1 MKIYGV
7 TSLGLKKQGLSP
19 FFNEATLINPIQ
31 TIFSRRMH
39 AVLAWGN
46 KPSSN
51 LALALARRR
60 SIPILRLEDGFIFGV
75 TPRTGKRLSLVI
87 DDLGIYYDSTHP
99 SRLEGLI
106 INQLTDQH
114 SRRAQNLRTLWI
126 KHSISKYNHAPIWV
140 RPTDEWFKKPFV
152 LLVDQTKGDAS
163 ITGAMATSHSFRIM
177 LEAALAQTD
186 IPNILIKAH
195 PEVVSGHKIGHFDY
209 STTTDINQNP
219 RVRVMAQDFNLG
231 SVINQAA
238 AVYTV
243 SSQAGF
249 EGLLWG
255 KPVHTFGMPFYAGWG
270 LTNDHL
276 SKPLRRSE
284 LISLEQLIVAALIS
298 YPRYVDP
305 TTNLLCEVEDVI
317 HHLASYVIN

>member
-7 TSLGLKKQGLSP
+7 TSLGLKEQGLNP
-19 FFNEATLINPIQ
+19 FFTEAILLNPLR
-31 TIFSRRMH
+31 TYFSRRLH

-46 KPSSN
+46 KPSSK

-60 SIPILRLEDGFIFGV
+60 SIPLLRVEDGFIFGGS
-75 TPRTGKRLSLVI
+75 PGTGKRLSLVI
-87 DDLGIYYDSTHP
+87 DDLGIYYDTTHP
-99 SRLEGLI
+99 SRLEDLI
-106 INQLTDQH
+106 VNQLTDQQ

-126 KHSISKYNHAPIWV
+126 KHSISKYNHAPTWV
-140 RPTDEWFKKPFV
+140 RPSNDWFEKPFV
-152 LLVDQTKGDAS
+152 LLVDQTKGDES
-163 ITGAMATSHSFRIM
+163 IAGAMATSRSFQIM

-186 IPNILIKAH
+186 SPHILIKAH
-195 PEVVSGHKIGHFDY
+195 PEVVSGRKIGHFDY
-209 STTTDINQNP
+209 SSTTDINQNP

-231 SVINQAA
+231 SVIKQAA

-276 SKPLRRSE
+276 SKPSRRGAV
-284 LISLEQLIVAALIS
+284 SLEQLIVAALIS
-298 YPRYVDP
+298 YPRYLDP
-305 TTNLLCEVEDVI
+305 TTNRVCEVEDVI
-317 HHLASYVIN
+317 HYLASYVIN